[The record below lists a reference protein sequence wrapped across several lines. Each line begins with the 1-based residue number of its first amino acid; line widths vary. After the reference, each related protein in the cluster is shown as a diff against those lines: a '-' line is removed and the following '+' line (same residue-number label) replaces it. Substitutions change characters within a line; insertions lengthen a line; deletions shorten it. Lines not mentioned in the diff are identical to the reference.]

1 MKDALTKLLKVKSI
15 LSIVCAALLCYCTVT
30 SRIDG
35 KDALTIIVMVFTY
48 YFAKKDSGEIEAE
61 E

>member
-15 LSIVCAALLCYCTVT
+15 LSILCAALLVYCTIT
-30 SRIDG
+30 NKIDG